1 MTVAIR
7 EQVVRAFAALLD
19 GLEDQHGYTIVVH
32 RGRDAMVSET
42 PALVIEE
49 GQETA
54 REPSYPRLDLTM
66 TITVMGYTR
75 EDADEG
81 DVDNAGADYEAA
93 KTDLY
98 ARTLQAIMADRN
110 LGGLADD
117 TRFLSMTPEIA
128 EEAGT
133 RAGTITLI
141 FEVDYWTSDSNP
153 YTQTLGG

>member
-1 MTVAIR
+1 MIAVR

-19 GLEDQHGYTIVVH
+19 GLVDQRGYDIAVH
-32 RGRDAMVSET
+32 RGRDAMISET

-66 TITVMGYTR
+66 SITVYGYVR

-98 ARTLQAIMADRN
+98 ARTLQAVMADRQ

-117 TRFLSMTPEIA
+117 VRFLLMTPEIA

-133 RAGTITLI
+133 RAGTITLQ

>member
-1 MTVAIR
+1 MIAVR
-7 EQVVRAFAALLD
+7 EQVVRAFTALLAD
-19 GLEDQHGYTIVVH
+19 MRDQRGYDIAVH
-32 RGRDAMVSET
+32 RGRDSMISET
-42 PALVIEE
+42 PALVVEE

-54 REPSYPRLDLTM
+54 REPSFPRLDLTM
-66 TITVMGYTR
+66 SITVYGYVR

-81 DVDNAGADYEAA
+81 DIDNAGADYEAA

-98 ARTLQAIMADRN
+98 ARTLQAVMADRQ

-117 TRFLSMTPEIA
+117 VRFLSMTPEIA

-133 RAGTITLI
+133 RAGTITML
-141 FEVDYWTSDSNP
+141 FEVDYWTNDSNP